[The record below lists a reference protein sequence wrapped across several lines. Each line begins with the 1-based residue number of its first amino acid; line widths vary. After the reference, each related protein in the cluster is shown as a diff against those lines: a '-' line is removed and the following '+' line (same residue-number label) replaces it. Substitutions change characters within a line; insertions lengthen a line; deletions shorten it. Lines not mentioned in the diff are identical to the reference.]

1 MEAAPPIAGW
11 EVVKEALALLREDNQ
26 RFEQFCEEQFDD
38 LEAQREELE
47 QQKQELETEQ
57 AAVEAELDQ
66 ARTQLSRLASVAVE
80 LADTRSELVRVKSD
94 LLDQRE
100 AAAEA
105 QRRAAALEK
114 QVAQLRREI
123 AALETDLSESR
134 HRADSEK
141 RRLSDQRAEWVG
153 DLLRSALDLQSQ
165 SHDKEADLKVVHDDS
180 DAASAEAEAIARVDP
195 VLGAVMQQF
204 ESLQKGRA
212 KPARQ
217 VG

>member
-1 MEAAPPIAGW
+1 
-11 EVVKEALALLREDNQ
+11 VKEALARLREDNQ
-26 RFEQFCEEQFDD
+26 HFEQFCTEQLDD
-38 LEAQREELE
+38 LDLQREELE
-47 QQKQELETEQ
+47 QQKQDLDAERAALEE
-57 AAVEAELDQ
+57 ELDQ
-66 ARTQLSRLASVAVE
+66 SRAQLSRLASVAVE
-80 LADTRSELVRVKSD
+80 LADARSELVKVKDD
-94 LLDQRE
+94 LRDEHE

-105 QRRAAALEK
+105 QRRAAAVEK

-134 HRADSEK
+134 YRADCEK
-141 RRLSDQRAEWVG
+141 RRLSEQRAEWVG

-165 SHDKEADLKVVHDDS
+165 TRDTDADLKVVHVEP
-180 DAASAEAEAIARVDP
+180 DALASEAEAIARVDP

-204 ESLQKGRA
+204 EALQKGRG

>member
-1 MEAAPPIAGW
+1 MDAAPPIAGW
-11 EVVKEALALLREDNQ
+11 DVVQDALAHLREDNQ
-26 RFEQFCEEQFDD
+26 RFEQFCEEQLDD
-38 LEAQREELE
+38 LDAQREELE
-47 QQKQELETEQ
+47 QQQQGLEAERV
-57 AAVEAELDQ
+57 ALEEELDQ
-66 ARTQLSRLASVAVE
+66 ARAQLSRLASAAVE
-80 LADTRSELVRVKSD
+80 LADARSELVRVKGD

-105 QRRAAALEK
+105 QRRAVALEK

-165 SHDKEADLKVVHDDS
+165 TRDKDADLKLVHDETDS
-180 DAASAEAEAIARVDP
+180 LSAESEAIARVDP

-204 ESLQKGRA
+204 EALQGRG
-212 KPARQ
+212 KARQ